1 MYHLMPLFALRCSKE
16 LQELIIERRKNNT
29 NKGATKM
36 LEQFITLL
44 TPIIDNVGYIYFIHY
59 INIVLVIIYV

>member
-1 MYHLMPLFALRCSKE
+1 MYHLMSLSVLQCSKE

-29 NKGATKM
+29 NKGATEMIEK
-36 LEQFITLL
+36 FISLL
-44 TPIIDNVGYIYFIHY
+44 TLILDNVGYIYLIDY